1 MFLNYI
7 EAAAVETTNLILFN
21 PYSVTQKEPK
31 FLSFKF
37 GLKNNNKLL
46 LGSSS
51 GCQILSAIWILCLHW
66 SSYKIRVRVLVKMER
81 AVTFPLAP
89 AVWLCAGHL
98 SVGAFDSLIC
108 KATSSVRFSRECNA
122 CLSALKVCT
131 CLNMTGRS
139 DSVPTGLFFPEFLES
154 LFKAADLFPWY
165 RISPHEYCLLN
176 QAKQAFPVY
185 F

>member
-7 EAAAVETTNLILFN
+7 EAAAFETTNLILFN

-46 LGSSS
+46 PGSSS

-66 SSYKIRVRVLVKMER
+66 SSYKVRVKVLVKMER
-81 AVTFPLAP
+81 TVAFPLAP

-98 SVGAFDSLIC
+98 TAGAFDSLI
-108 KATSSVRFSRECNA
+108 S
-122 CLSALKVCT
+122 
-131 CLNMTGRS
+131 
-139 DSVPTGLFFPEFLES
+139 
-154 LFKAADLFPWY
+154 
-165 RISPHEYCLLN
+165 
-176 QAKQAFPVY
+176 
-185 F
+185 